1 MQYEIERFNDP
12 AFFTWLN
19 SLGPHKTGTAHL
31 FNKVLMCG
39 FAAFDVLETWGED
52 RTYLIPDLPDLPSMV
67 TYFFTSEG
75 KRIFVA
81 FVYGHGQHALLTE
94 ITMVQLAILPVGVRT
109 VSGKRLQTLVHTII
123 SAPDDSKPI
132 NHQFIAQPACGAYL
146 GMHEIERPADPF
158 AAVTDGTMP
167 VSQRKL
173 LRLDIGHPLL
183 AASHV
188 NTHGGLLT
196 LSQPTQMEQA

>member
-1 MQYEIERFNDP
+1 MQYEIERFADP

-19 SLGPHKTGTAHL
+19 SLGPHNNGTTHL
-31 FNKVLMCG
+31 FNKVLACG
-39 FAAFDVLETWGED
+39 YASFDVLETWSED
-52 RTYLIPDLPDLPSMV
+52 REYMIPDLPELPSLV

-81 FVYGHGQHALLTE
+81 FVYGHNQHALLTE

-109 VSGKRLQTLVHTII
+109 VSGKRLQTPVYTII

-132 NHQFIAQPACGAYL
+132 NHQFIGQPASGAYL
-146 GMHEIERPADPF
+146 GIHEIERATDPF
-158 AAVTDGTMP
+158 AVAFEGAAP
-167 VSQRKL
+167 VLQRKL

-188 NTHGGLLT
+188 NTHGGLLS
-196 LSQPTQMEQA
+196 LSQPSPVEQA